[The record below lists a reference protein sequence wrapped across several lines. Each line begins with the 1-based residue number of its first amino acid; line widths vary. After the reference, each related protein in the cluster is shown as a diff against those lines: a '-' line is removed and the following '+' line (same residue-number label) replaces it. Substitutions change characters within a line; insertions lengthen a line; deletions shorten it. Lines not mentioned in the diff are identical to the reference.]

1 MKTKLNF
8 DKTSGDDGIFWME
21 FDDFVYHY
29 DTVYLCRIFNTASGG
44 DIWNS
49 AKCEG
54 EWKGESAAGCSLQAR
69 RKVNNNPQFK
79 LTVTQVSDVVVTL
92 RQSNVLAKS
101 RSVIA
106 DSKLMT

>member
-21 FDDFVYHY
+21 FDDFVYQY

-54 EWKGESAAGCSLQAR
+54 EWKGESAAGCSNFR
-69 RKVNNNPQFK
+69 NINKNPQFN